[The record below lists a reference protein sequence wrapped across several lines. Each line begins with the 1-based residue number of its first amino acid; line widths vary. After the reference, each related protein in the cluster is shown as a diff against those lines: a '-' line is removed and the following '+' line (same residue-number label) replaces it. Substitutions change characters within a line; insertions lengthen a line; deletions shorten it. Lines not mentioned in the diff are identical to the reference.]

1 MFPDQSPAQAQSLW
15 IRTMGKG
22 IYPGSHCGMT
32 LFSVDRLLNLVR
44 PHGSFALQEAMTL
57 HTSASRPNTEGG
69 PEVVEP
75 SEFSSSD
82 GLFQFAGVKI

>member
-1 MFPDQSPAQAQSLW
+1 
-15 IRTMGKG
+15 MGKG

-32 LFSVDRLLNLVR
+32 LFSVDRLLDLVR
-44 PHGSFALQEAMTL
+44 PHGSFALREALTL
-57 HTSASRPNTEGG
+57 HTSASRPNT
-69 PEVVEP
+69 EVVEP